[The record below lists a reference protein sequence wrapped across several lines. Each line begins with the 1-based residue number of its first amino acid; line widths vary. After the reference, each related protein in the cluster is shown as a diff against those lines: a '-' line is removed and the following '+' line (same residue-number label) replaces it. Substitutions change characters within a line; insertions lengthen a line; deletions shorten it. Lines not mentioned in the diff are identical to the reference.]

1 MSRPGLLLFALLL
14 AAPAAARLPEPPA
27 GEPAGPP
34 PRAADAARPEL
45 REVPEVGASA
55 EGLSDADREQLTTAR
70 AALEALLAAGT
81 GAGDAELALAYG
93 RLGQLYYAYDF
104 LEPAEA
110 CFENAAA
117 LQPDAFP
124 WHYYLGALN
133 AAEGEREAAEEH
145 LARAVALQPEDQA
158 ALIRLGRARLDRGDT
173 GGAEAAFTA
182 ALESAPESAAAH
194 QGLGRLRYEQD
205 RTAEAIVHLKRA
217 LELQPEASSIHHLL
231 GLAYRRQGDL
241 EGARTHLGLN
251 RFDPV
256 TFPDPLIA
264 GLDRLLRGAR
274 FFLRLG
280 NTAMADG
287 DVAAA
292 VGHYRRAVEA
302 DPEDALAQYNL
313 GFALVGQGDEEAAR
327 VHFRRAIELDPA
339 FRNAHFNLA
348 ASLARDQRWDEA
360 AAHYR
365 KALEIDPQ
373 DHEARLELAAA
384 LAGSGQVEGAVR
396 ELTAVL
402 DTAPDFETAVKARAS
417 IQLGRLAGA
426 GGEAAEALEHF
437 RRAVELDPGSITAHR
452 VLARSLARHGRLE
465 EAAAELGRVVELA
478 PDDLGARFGRAM
490 ALLLAGQD
498 AVARRAL
505 EGDLEAIPAALPLAH
520 ALARLLAAS
529 ADPEVRN
536 GPRALE
542 LALTVHRR
550 EETLDH
556 AETVA
561 MAYAATGDFERA
573 VEWQRRVVEST
584 GGERP
589 PDAARAAGRRLEAYE
604 RGEPVRSPWLEG

>member
-1 MSRPGLLLFALLL
+1 MRPAALHLVALLL
-14 AAPAAARLPEPPA
+14 AAPAAARLPERPA
-27 GEPAGPP
+27 GQPAGPP
-34 PRAADAARPEL
+34 PAADAVRPEL

-55 EGLSDADREQLTTAR
+55 EGLSDADREQLATVR
-70 AALEALLAAGT
+70 AALEALLAAAGT
-81 GAGDAELALAYG
+81 RGGDAELAQAYG

-104 LEPAEA
+104 LELAEA

-124 WHYYLGALN
+124 WRYYLGALH
-133 AAEGEREAAEEH
+133 AAQGELEAAEEH
-145 LARAVALQPEDQA
+145 LAGAVALQPGDQA
-158 ALIRLGRARLDRGDT
+158 ALIRLGRVRLDRGETD
-173 GGAEAAFTA
+173 GAEAAFNA
-182 ALESAPESAAAH
+182 ALEVDPESAAAH
-194 QGLGRLRYEQD
+194 HGLGRLRYEQE
-205 RTAEAIVHLKRA
+205 RTAEAIVHLERA
-217 LELQPEASSIHHLL
+217 LELQPEASAIHHLL

-241 EGARTHLGLN
+241 ERAKTHLGLN
-251 RFDPV
+251 RSGPV
-256 TFPDPLIA
+256 LFPDPLIA
-264 GLDRLLRGAR
+264 GLDRLPRGSR

-280 NTAMADG
+280 NMAMEEG

-292 VGHYRRAVEA
+292 IGHYRRAVEA

-327 VHFRRAIELDPA
+327 MHFRRAIELDPA

-348 ASLARDQRWDEA
+348 ASFGRDQRWDEA

-365 KALEIDPQ
+365 KALEIDLQ

-402 DTAPDFETAVKARAS
+402 ETAPAFETAIKARAS

-426 GGEAAEALEHF
+426 GGQGAEALEHF

-478 PDDLGARFGRAM
+478 PDDLDARFGRAT
-490 ALLLAGQD
+490 ALLLAGRD
-498 AVARRAL
+498 AAARRAL
-505 EGDLEAIPAALPLAH
+505 EGDLEAVPAALPLAH

-529 ADPEVRN
+529 ADPEVRD

-573 VEWQRRVVEST
+573 VEWQRRVVESAR
-584 GGERP
+584 GERSP
-589 PDAARAAGRRLEAYE
+589 EAARAADRRLEAYE
-604 RGEPVRSPWLEG
+604 RGEPVRSPWLDG